1 MIKMKDCVKSYKTDR
16 DIGRKIETRLKA
28 LKKAGVGNTNDAR
41 YCLGLSCL
49 CEMKGV
55 KVPA

>member
-1 MIKMKDCVKSYKTDR
+1 MKMKDVVKSYKTDR
-16 DIGRKIETRLKA
+16 EVERKINDRLKA
-28 LKKAGVGNTNDAR
+28 LKKAGIGNTNDAR
-41 YCLGLSCL
+41 YCLGLTCL